1 MEREGMLEAMVCRIV
16 SCCDR
21 GHGVGR
27 VMICRLCYFSDFGS
41 FELRGDSVT
50 GSPYI
55 LGAGGPEPVG
65 IDRVL
70 SDMVR
75 RRALRMTFSRGTA
88 SYSVHQGTPIPAL
101 GHEDTALVDRVLSEY
116 SGVNERLL
124 SWLSREDAPC
134 VGRHVYDRLDYAS
147 VSLRDCRTS
156 AKTLQRG
163 EA

>member
-1 MEREGMLEAMVCRIV
+1 MKGERMLGAMVCRIV
-16 SCCDR
+16 SGCGR

-41 FELRGDSVT
+41 YELRGESVT
-50 GSPYI
+50 SSPYI
-55 LGAGGPEPVG
+55 LGTGGPEPVG

-75 RRALRMTFSRGTA
+75 RKVLRVTYSHGA
-88 SYSVHQGTPIPAL
+88 PSYSLHQGTHIPTL
-101 GHEDTALVDRVLSEY
+101 CPEDTALVDGILSKY
-116 SGVNERLL
+116 SGINERLL

-134 VGRHVYDRLDYAS
+134 VGRHVSDRLDYAS

-156 AKTLQRG
+156 ARVLQKG